1 MKPFDLEAAK
11 RGAAVCMKNGKPI
24 EIITL
29 NGRSNEFP
37 ILAYAG
43 FSARVMSFSAKG
55 QYRLKYE
62 SNEDLMMRDD
72 DYLERLERGEYRNH
86 IADANKMGDS
96 VVKRNLITETPTC
109 KESLP
114 VGLTKREW
122 FAGMALAGEIAGFLA
137 GDRGVNGEE
146 KGVPKVIAEDAVLFA
161 DALVAELE
169 KNNERCSSCQDRFDM
184 ICNRY
189 RAVYNSAKDKD
200 DLKDK
205 LNKFRAGYL

>member
-11 RGAAVCMKNGKPI
+11 RGAAVCMKSGKAI

-29 NGRSNEFP
+29 NGRNDKFP

-55 QYRLKYE
+55 RYRFKYE

-72 DYLERLERGEYRNH
+72 DYLERLERGEYESPSRH
-86 IADANKMGDS
+86 QEDDS
-96 VVKRNLITETPTC
+96 TVKKELTVETPTC

-122 FAGMALAGEIAGFLA
+122 FAGLAMQGFMQIIAANPELVDFME
-137 GDRGVNGEE
+137 D
-146 KGVPKVIAEDAVLFA
+146 PFKVGASKAVKHA
-161 DALVAELE
+161 DALVAELGK
-169 KNNERCSSCQDRFDM
+169 KN
-184 ICNRY
+184 
-189 RAVYNSAKDKD
+189 
-200 DLKDK
+200 
-205 LNKFRAGYL
+205 